1 MNLNKF
7 TKEEL
12 LQFLAIHGVD
22 NKGLA
27 SKSKAE
33 LVKIGQNMLKDLEE
47 IATDPGDTPDQI
59 AEEIDQEFRDAEIR
73 NALMG
78 RETIEPEE
86 IDYIYDDEAR
96 GVTVYLTFTTT
107 EKGQSYWKASSDQTK
122 YRSTVTRAEMQYMLS
137 YGLVHPAPAAKPVKS
152 NAAKDFN
159 PKLINTSIAPDT
171 LVSMIKTA
179 LDKGT
184 EEAITLLFHGVPGT
198 GKTQV
203 SHYLGDTLGLKVV
216 KRNISD
222 IVSKYVGETERS
234 LAKAFKEA
242 DGGILH
248 IDEFDSLA
256 GDRDEADKN
265 YQVSHTNAFLQAI
278 DDFNGILVVTTNRM
292 DDVDNAILRRFLL
305 KTEFHNLTA
314 KQTKMA
320 SKHFFPD
327 HKLELSAGKY
337 APADFA
343 LVRRS
348 LIFVEDDKITNEFL
362 AERIREE
369 AAYRSGYNPD
379 SVTPMNFLK
388 GAK

>member
-12 LQFLAIHGVD
+12 LEFLSIHGVS
-22 NKGLA
+22 NKGLS
-27 SKSKAE
+27 SKSKE
-33 LVKIGQNMLKDLEE
+33 QLVKIAQNMLKD
-47 IATDPGDTPDQI
+47 I
-59 AEEIDQEFRDAEIR
+59 AEISSDNEDEDVDKAIDDEYYRDSEIR

-78 RETIEPEE
+78 RDTVVPED
-86 IDYIYDDEAR
+86 IDYIYDDETR

-107 EKGQSYWKASSDQTK
+107 EKGQSYWKASSDQGN
-122 YRSTVTRAEMQYMLS
+122 YRSTVTRAEMEYMLS
-137 YGLVHPAPAAKPVKS
+137 YGLVHPAPLKKATKS
-152 NAAKDFN
+152 KAAKDFN
-159 PKLINTSIAPDT
+159 PKLINTSIEPDT

-222 IVSKYVGETERS
+222 IVSKYVGETERA

-256 GDRDEADKN
+256 GDRDDADRN
-265 YQVSHTNAFLQAI
+265 YQVSHTNSFLQAI

-292 DDVDNAILRRFLL
+292 GDVDNAILRRFLL

-314 KQTKMA
+314 KQAKMA
-320 SKHFFPD
+320 AKHFFPEY
-327 HKLELSAGKY
+327 KLELGAGKY

-348 LIFVEDDKITNEFL
+348 LIFVEDKKITNEFL
-362 AERIREE
+362 VQRIREE

-379 SVTPMNFLK
+379 SINPMNFLK
-388 GAK
+388 GDK

>member
-12 LQFLAIHGVD
+12 LEFLSIHGVS
-22 NKGLA
+22 NKGLS
-27 SKSKAE
+27 SKSKE
-33 LVKIGQNMLKDLEE
+33 QLVKIAQNMLKD
-47 IATDPGDTPDQI
+47 I
-59 AEEIDQEFRDAEIR
+59 AEISSDNEDEDVDKAIDDEYYRDSEIR

-78 RETIEPEE
+78 RDTVVPED
-86 IDYIYDDEAR
+86 IDYIYDDETR

-107 EKGQSYWKASSDQTK
+107 EKGQSYWKASSDQGN
-122 YRSTVTRAEMQYMLS
+122 YRSTVTRAEMEYMLS
-137 YGLVHPAPAAKPVKS
+137 YGLVHPAPLKKATKS
-152 NAAKDFN
+152 KAAKDFN
-159 PKLINTSIAPDT
+159 PKLINTSIEPDI

-222 IVSKYVGETERS
+222 IVSKYVGETERA

-256 GDRDEADKN
+256 GDRDDADRN
-265 YQVSHTNAFLQAI
+265 YQVSHTNSFLQAI

-292 DDVDNAILRRFLL
+292 SDVDNAILRRFLL

-314 KQTKMA
+314 KQAKMA
-320 SKHFFPD
+320 AKHFFPEY
-327 HKLELSAGKY
+327 KLELGAGKY

-348 LIFVEDDKITNEFL
+348 LIFVEDKKITNEFL
-362 AERIREE
+362 VQRIREE

-379 SVTPMNFLK
+379 SITPMNFLK
-388 GAK
+388 GDK

>member
-12 LQFLAIHGVD
+12 LEFLAIHGVS
-22 NKGLA
+22 NKGLS
-27 SKSKAE
+27 SKSKE
-33 LVKIGQNMLKDLEE
+33 QLVKIAQNMLKD
-47 IATDPGDTPDQI
+47 I
-59 AEEIDQEFRDAEIR
+59 AEISADNEDEDVAKAIDDEYRDSEIR

-78 RETIEPEE
+78 RDTVVPED
-86 IDYIYDDEAR
+86 IDYIYDDETR

-107 EKGQSYWKASSDQTK
+107 EKGQSYWKASSDQGN
-122 YRSTVTRAEMQYMLS
+122 YRSTVTRAEMEYMLS
-137 YGLVHPAPAAKPVKS
+137 YGLVHPAPLKKATKS
-152 NAAKDFN
+152 KAAKDFN
-159 PKLINTSIAPDT
+159 PKLINTSIEPDT

-222 IVSKYVGETERS
+222 IVSKYVGETERA

-256 GDRDEADKN
+256 GDRDDADRN
-265 YQVSHTNAFLQAI
+265 YQVSHTNSFLQAI

-292 DDVDNAILRRFLL
+292 GDVDNAILRRFLL

-314 KQTKMA
+314 KQAKMA
-320 SKHFFPD
+320 AKHFFPEY
-327 HKLELSAGKY
+327 KLELGAGKY

-348 LIFVEDDKITNEFL
+348 LIFVEDKKITNEFL
-362 AERIREE
+362 VQRIREE

-379 SVTPMNFLK
+379 SINPMNFLK
-388 GAK
+388 GDK

>member
-12 LQFLAIHGVD
+12 LEFLAIHGVS
-22 NKGLA
+22 NKGLS
-27 SKSKAE
+27 SKSKE
-33 LVKIGQNMLKDLEE
+33 QLVKIAQNMLKD
-47 IATDPGDTPDQI
+47 I
-59 AEEIDQEFRDAEIR
+59 AEISADNEDEDVAKAIDDEYRDSEIR

-78 RETIEPEE
+78 RDTVVPED
-86 IDYIYDDEAR
+86 IDYIYDDETR

-107 EKGQSYWKASSDQTK
+107 EKGQSYWKASSDQGN
-122 YRSTVTRAEMQYMLS
+122 YRSTVTRAEMEYMLS
-137 YGLVHPAPAAKPVKS
+137 YGLVHPAPLKKATKS
-152 NAAKDFN
+152 KAAKDFN
-159 PKLINTSIAPDT
+159 PKLINTSIEPDI

-222 IVSKYVGETERS
+222 IVSKYVGETERA

-256 GDRDEADKN
+256 GDRDDADRN
-265 YQVSHTNAFLQAI
+265 YQVSHTNSFLQAI

-292 DDVDNAILRRFLL
+292 SDVDNAILRRFLL

-314 KQTKMA
+314 KQAKMA
-320 SKHFFPD
+320 AKHFFPEY
-327 HKLELSAGKY
+327 KLELGAGKY

-348 LIFVEDDKITNEFL
+348 LIFVEDKKITNEFL
-362 AERIREE
+362 VQRIREE

-379 SVTPMNFLK
+379 SITPMNFLK
-388 GAK
+388 GDK

>member
-7 TKEEL
+7 TKQEL
-12 LQFLAIHGVD
+12 LEFLAIHGVS
-22 NKGLA
+22 NKGLS
-27 SKSKAE
+27 SKSKE
-33 LVKIGQNMLKDLEE
+33 QLVKIAQNMLKD
-47 IATDPGDTPDQI
+47 I
-59 AEEIDQEFRDAEIR
+59 AEISADNEDEDVDKAIDNEYRDSEIR
-73 NALMG
+73 KELMG
-78 RETIEPEE
+78 LDIVVPED
-86 IDYIYDDEAR
+86 IDYIYDDETR
-96 GVTVYLTFTTT
+96 NVTVYLTFTTT
-107 EKGQSYWKASSDQTK
+107 EKGQSYWKASSDQGN
-122 YRSTVTRAEMQYMLS
+122 YRSTVTRAEMEYMLS
-137 YGLVHPAPAAKPVKS
+137 YGLVHPAPLKKATKS
-152 NAAKDFN
+152 KAAKDFN
-159 PKLINTSIAPDT
+159 PKLINTSIEPDI

-222 IVSKYVGETERS
+222 IVSKYVGETERA

-256 GDRDEADKN
+256 GDRDDADRN
-265 YQVSHTNAFLQAI
+265 YQVSHTNSFLQAI

-314 KQTKMA
+314 KQAKMA
-320 SKHFFPD
+320 AKHFFPEY
-327 HKLELSAGKY
+327 KLELGAGKY

-348 LIFVEDDKITNEFL
+348 LIFVEDKKITNEFL
-362 AERIREE
+362 VQRIREE

-379 SVTPMNFLK
+379 SINPMNFLK
-388 GAK
+388 GDK

>member
-12 LQFLAIHGVD
+12 LEFLAIHGVS
-22 NKGLA
+22 NKGLS
-27 SKSKAE
+27 SKSKE
-33 LVKIGQNMLKDLEE
+33 QLVKIAQNMLKD
-47 IATDPGDTPDQI
+47 I
-59 AEEIDQEFRDAEIR
+59 AEISADNEDEDVAKAIDDEYRDSEIR

-78 RETIEPEE
+78 RDTVVPED
-86 IDYIYDDEAR
+86 IDYIYDDETR

-107 EKGQSYWKASSDQTK
+107 EKGQSYWKASSDQGN
-122 YRSTVTRAEMQYMLS
+122 YRSTVTRAEMEYMLS
-137 YGLVHPAPAAKPVKS
+137 YGLVHPAPLKKATKS
-152 NAAKDFN
+152 KAAKDFN
-159 PKLINTSIAPDT
+159 PKLINTSIEPDI

-222 IVSKYVGETERS
+222 IVSKYVGETERA

-256 GDRDEADKN
+256 GDRDDADRN
-265 YQVSHTNAFLQAI
+265 YQVSHTNSFLQAI

-314 KQTKMA
+314 KQAKMA
-320 SKHFFPD
+320 AKHFFPEY
-327 HKLELSAGKY
+327 KLELGAGKY

-348 LIFVEDDKITNEFL
+348 LIFVEDKKITNEFL
-362 AERIREE
+362 VQRIREE

-379 SVTPMNFLK
+379 SITPMNFLK
-388 GAK
+388 GDK

>member
-1 MNLNKF
+1 MDLNKF

-12 LQFLAIHGVD
+12 LTFMAIHGVD
-22 NKGLA
+22 NKSLA
-27 SKSKAE
+27 KKSKAE
-33 LVKIGQNMLKDLEE
+33 LVKIGQNMLKDISE
-47 IATDPGDTPDQI
+47 ISATPSED
-59 AEEIDQEFRDAEIR
+59 AEVTAAEIEDDFRDAEIR
-73 NALMG
+73 SALMG

-86 IDYIYDDEAR
+86 IDYIYDDEQR
-96 GVTVYLTFTTT
+96 GITVYLKFTTT
-107 EKGQSYWKASSDQTK
+107 EKGQNYWKASSDQTN
-122 YRSTVTRAEMQYMLS
+122 YRSTVTVAEMEYMLS
-137 YGLVHPAPAAKPVKS
+137 YGLVHPAPMRKAVKS
-152 NAAKDFN
+152 KAAKDFN
-159 PKLINTSIAPDT
+159 PKLINTSIEPDT

-203 SHYLGDTLGLKVV
+203 SHYLGDELGLKVV

-265 YQVSHTNAFLQAI
+265 YQVSHTNSFLQAI

-314 KQTKMA
+314 KQAKMA
-320 SKHFFPD
+320 AKHFFPEY
-327 HKLELSAGKY
+327 KLELGAGKY

-343 LVRRS
+343 LVKRS
-348 LIFVEDDKITNEFL
+348 LIFVEDEKITNEFL
-362 AERIREE
+362 VQRIREE

-388 GAK
+388 GDK

>member
-12 LQFLAIHGVD
+12 LEFLAIHGVS
-22 NKGLA
+22 NKGLS
-27 SKSKAE
+27 SKSKE
-33 LVKIGQNMLKDLEE
+33 QLVKIAQNMLKD
-47 IATDPGDTPDQI
+47 I
-59 AEEIDQEFRDAEIR
+59 AEISADNEDEDVAKAIDDEYRDSEIR

-78 RETIEPEE
+78 RDTVVPED
-86 IDYIYDDEAR
+86 IDYIYDDETR

-107 EKGQSYWKASSDQTK
+107 EKGQSYWKASSDQGT
-122 YRSTVTRAEMQYMLS
+122 YRSTVTRAEMEYMLS
-137 YGLVHPAPAAKPVKS
+137 YGLVHPAPLKKATKS
-152 NAAKDFN
+152 KAAKDFN
-159 PKLINTSIAPDT
+159 PKLINTSIEPDI

-222 IVSKYVGETERS
+222 IVSKYVGETERA

-256 GDRDEADKN
+256 GDRDDADRN
-265 YQVSHTNAFLQAI
+265 YQVSHTNSFLQAI

-292 DDVDNAILRRFLL
+292 SDVDNAILRRFLL

-314 KQTKMA
+314 KQAKMA
-320 SKHFFPD
+320 AKHFFPEY
-327 HKLELSAGKY
+327 KLELGAGKY

-348 LIFVEDDKITNEFL
+348 LIFVEDKKITNEFL
-362 AERIREE
+362 VQRIREE

-379 SVTPMNFLK
+379 SITPMNFLK
-388 GAK
+388 GDK

>member
-12 LQFLAIHGVD
+12 LEFLAIHGVS
-22 NKGLA
+22 NKGLS
-27 SKSKAE
+27 SKSKE
-33 LVKIGQNMLKDLEE
+33 QLVKIAQNMLKD
-47 IATDPGDTPDQI
+47 I
-59 AEEIDQEFRDAEIR
+59 AEISADNEDEDVAKAIDDEYRDSEIR

-78 RETIEPEE
+78 RDTVVPED
-86 IDYIYDDEAR
+86 IDYIYDDETR

-107 EKGQSYWKASSDQTK
+107 EKGQSYWKASSDQGN
-122 YRSTVTRAEMQYMLS
+122 YRSTVTRAEMEYMLS
-137 YGLVHPAPAAKPVKS
+137 YGLVHPAPLKKATKS
-152 NAAKDFN
+152 KAAKDFN
-159 PKLINTSIAPDT
+159 PKLINTSIEPDI

-222 IVSKYVGETERS
+222 IVSKYVGETERA

-256 GDRDEADKN
+256 GDRDDADRN
-265 YQVSHTNAFLQAI
+265 YQVSHTNSFLQAI

-292 DDVDNAILRRFLL
+292 SDVDNAILRRFLL

-314 KQTKMA
+314 KQAKMA
-320 SKHFFPD
+320 AKHFFPEY
-327 HKLELSAGKY
+327 KLELGAGKY

-348 LIFVEDDKITNEFL
+348 LIFVEDKKITNEFL
-362 AERIREE
+362 VQRIREE

-379 SVTPMNFLK
+379 SINPMNFLK
-388 GAK
+388 GDK

>member
-7 TKEEL
+7 TKQEL
-12 LQFLAIHGVD
+12 LEFLAIHGVS
-22 NKGLA
+22 NKGLS
-27 SKSKAE
+27 SKSKE
-33 LVKIGQNMLKDLEE
+33 QLVKIAQNMLKD
-47 IATDPGDTPDQI
+47 I
-59 AEEIDQEFRDAEIR
+59 AEISADNEDEDVAKAIDDEYRDSEIR

-78 RETIEPEE
+78 RDTVVPED
-86 IDYIYDDEAR
+86 IDYIYDDETR

-107 EKGQSYWKASSDQTK
+107 EKGQSYWKASSDQGT
-122 YRSTVTRAEMQYMLS
+122 YRSTVTRAEMEYMLS
-137 YGLVHPAPAAKPVKS
+137 YGLVHPAPLKKATKS
-152 NAAKDFN
+152 KAAKDFN
-159 PKLINTSIAPDT
+159 PKLINTSIEPDI

-222 IVSKYVGETERS
+222 IVSKYVGETERA

-256 GDRDEADKN
+256 GDRDDADRN
-265 YQVSHTNAFLQAI
+265 YQVSHTNSFLQAI

-292 DDVDNAILRRFLL
+292 SDVDNAILRRFLL

-314 KQTKMA
+314 KQAKMA
-320 SKHFFPD
+320 AKHFFPEY
-327 HKLELSAGKY
+327 KLELGAGKY

-348 LIFVEDDKITNEFL
+348 LIFVEDKKITNEFL
-362 AERIREE
+362 VQRIREE

-379 SVTPMNFLK
+379 SITPMNFLK
-388 GAK
+388 GDK